1 MLKEGANEEAE
12 NLTGQRTVGR
22 GSIAPSHHSC
32 PACIGTGLRLQEN
45 GNGSGFPQFLLTT
58 LLVRYPFLGRL
69 GQVKR
74 CCCAGSEQS
83 QDK

>member
-32 PACIGTGLRLQEN
+32 PACIGMGLRLHKKM
-45 GNGSGFPQFLLTT
+45 GMDPDSLSSRSLPCWLDT
-58 LLVRYPFLGRL
+58 R
-69 GQVKR
+69 
-74 CCCAGSEQS
+74 S
-83 QDK
+83 